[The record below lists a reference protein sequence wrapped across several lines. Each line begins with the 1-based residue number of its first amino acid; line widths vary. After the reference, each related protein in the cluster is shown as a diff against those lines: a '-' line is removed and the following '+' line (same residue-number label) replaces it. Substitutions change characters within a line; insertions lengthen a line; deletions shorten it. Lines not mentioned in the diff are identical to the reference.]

1 MKIKQLLILGGVLLS
16 SITANATI
24 VDGVRQKPE
33 PVTTPWTVTV
43 VTNPETELPMNMVG
57 SESAPYYLYNISA
70 KLFFTQGNTWGTRGC
85 VGPAAS
91 AVKVYFSEA
100 TDVQEAYYLNTFIYQ
115 KDSKA
120 PNKYEWRMAVA
131 DAATQDVY
139 TDQNAG
145 WGRAEWLVVP
155 REGNV
160 IRLENTLPKVAGDG
174 EHLYMGRDDEVAQNY
189 YNSYSVFTDD
199 SKRYPIS
206 AELDEGDGHHIDWAL
221 VTPADCEVY
230 QAAMSLFEKAQ
241 ELKALLDD
249 AKEKGLNVEEEEK
262 VYLNES
268 SSMEALEVAIGTVQT
283 KISNQLSGG
292 ATVDNPK
299 DVTGVIQNPN
309 FDNAS
314 ADGWKGDT
322 PNMVGSGSHG
332 PANVAE
338 HFNKTF
344 DTYQELGH
352 MAAGVYLLENQGFL
366 RGWWDDYKNHTNYT
380 AFLYAIADKD
390 TMQVAMYNPFDVLNE
405 EPMAGNTYFGTTAE
419 EENADHDGTTYY
431 VPTDPSAARLY
442 FEKGYY
448 KNQVFFAIE
457 GDSVKLGVKKNVN
470 REYEWAVFDSFKLTY
485 FGNEPAAYS
494 YWVNKQPRKEYKDV
508 NVSEQYLTKYAETF
522 NTPAANKS
530 EVKAAIALIGAA
542 EDSIAANIKLWKALK
557 NKYDEGIV
565 KCASFSYTKAAG
577 KLGDYLSEVEDDTY
591 ITETELGTK
600 TDDYDLSNQ
609 ALQAMI
615 DQINKL
621 MDDVDTEL
629 KDLVKPGADVTMFIK
644 NADFE
649 KCAKD
654 DNGNDIDNQAADW
667 IVEKNT
673 TQSDWSNVVRGGT
686 SDNHCFE
693 AWHNKNFDIYQE
705 IKNLPVGLY
714 EVSVK
719 GYVRYLDGQDAITKA
734 GEAPEEIA
742 INLYINDVKTK
753 FNNWLSNP
761 QPASF
766 YEGVA
771 TTEKDGGI
779 LDDGNDNCY
788 PDNLKAASHAFANG
802 CYEQTVQCFVAKEG
816 SVTRIG
822 VKGNLDKALYW
833 VVFDDFK
840 MKYIGANADDLKP
853 VLQEKI
859 EEAKLWESEMTTKS
873 AKTAF
878 TNAMTA
884 ANEAVNGDDAQAIL
898 TAVDN
903 LTKAINAVKDGSQL
917 CKPVQEEVA
926 ALVAFATESNST
938 LASDALTL
946 AGTIQSGLEECTYDE
961 EDLKAKSLEMK
972 EMTLRMKLPV
982 NYAEGS
988 SEGLDVTAFIQTPSF
1003 EKKVDGAWTNSL
1015 DGWQGA
1021 ADSKFGNDDDQ
1032 KSARALEF
1040 YDRSFDMYQDV
1051 EGVGSIVLPNGYYK
1065 VTVNAF
1071 ARTAENKAYFYAVSG
1086 DSKDEVAL
1094 IGHEAGLQEGDE
1106 APGDM
1111 ISSVALFE
1119 KGRYLNEA
1127 VVQVSDNKLRI
1138 GIKLTK
1144 SGDTDWVIMDNFKLY
1159 FYGQD
1164 NTGVA
1169 TVVDLG
1175 KPVQVQYFTLDGR
1188 RVNGVQK
1195 GITIRKTIMDNG
1207 STVVRKIQK

>member
-16 SITANATI
+16 SITATAEIIN
-24 VDGVRQKPE
+24 GVRQRPNVGKTE
-33 PVTTPWTVTV
+33 ALQLDV
-43 VTNPETELPMNMVG
+43 V
-57 SESAPYYLYNISA
+57 YYLFNTEA
-70 KLFFTQGNTWGTRGC
+70 RMFFVGANDWNTRASIGTKGYKVKIVQSDFASEGSFEFTDSVETQNTWK
-85 VGPAAS
+85 S
-91 AVKVYFSEA
+91 VYSTDDAGAIWVDNSDATYRFWEFTEKDGKYRISNSELA
-100 TDVQEAYYLNTFIYQ
+100 I
-115 KDSKA
+115 
-120 PNKYEWRMAVA
+120 VA
-131 DAATQDVY
+131 DAANDKFL
-139 TDQNAG
+139 G
-145 WGRAEWLVVP
+145 WSG
-155 REGNV
+155 
-160 IRLENTLPKVAGDG
+160 
-174 EHLYMGRDDEVAQNY
+174 
-189 YNSYSVFTDD
+189 TDD
-199 SKRYPIS
+199 TRLYFVDPATAGVGIDWVFVTEETYKAWLEAWEPMKDQFNAA
-206 AELDEGDGHHIDWAL
+206 AELL
-221 VTPADCEVY
+221 TY
-230 QAAMSLFEKAQ
+230 LNS
-241 ELKALLDD
+241 
-249 AKEKGLNVEEEEK
+249 AKEQSINVEAEQSVYENEAATVEEINIAIAAVQK
-262 VYLNES
+262 KIG
-268 SSMEALEVAIGTVQT
+268 EAL
-283 KISNQLSGG
+283 GG
-292 ATVDNPK
+292 SATVDNPA
-299 DVTGVIQNPN
+299 DMTGSMMNPN
-309 FDNAS
+309 FDGHS
-314 ADGWKGDT
+314 AEGWKGDK
-322 PNMVGSGSHG
+322 PGFGNNPH
-332 PANVAE
+332 PAAEVAE
-338 HFNKTF
+338 FYGK
-344 DTYQELGH
+344 DKYDVYQELNG
-352 MAAGVYLLENQGFL
+352 MPAGVYQLSANAYN
-366 RGWWDDYKNHTNYT
+366 RGAWEGHAEKKDYVVY
-380 AFLYAIADKD
+380 LYAQADND
-390 TMQVAMYNPFDVLNE
+390 TVKSTVMNAWDAMNT
-405 EPMAGNTYFGTTAE
+405 EPLEGATSFGTTATQE
-419 EENADHDGTTYY
+419 AQTHDGVTYY
-431 VPTDPSAARLY
+431 IPSDPSAARVAFDRGFYQNSLY
-442 FEKGYY
+442 FMVE
-448 KNQVFFAIE
+448 E
-457 GDSVKLGVKKNVN
+457 GSVRLGIRKDKKI
-470 REYEWAVFDSFKLTY
+470 FDWDWECMDNFKLTY
-485 FGNEPAAYS
+485 FGKAAEAYNL
-494 YWVNKQPRKEYKDV
+494 YMENAVTKKEYTGV

-522 NTPAANKS
+522 NTPAANKT
-530 EVKAAIALIGAA
+530 EVKTALAVISAA
-542 EDSIAANIKLWKALK
+542 EDSIAENVKLWKALK
-557 NKYDEGIV
+557 NTYDEGMQ
-565 KCASFSYTKAAG
+565 KCADFDYTSAAG
-577 KLGDYLSEVEDDTY
+577 QLGDYLMEVLDATD
-591 ITETELGTK
+591 ITESELGTK
-600 TDDYDLSNQ
+600 EEDYDLSN
-609 ALQAMI
+609 AELQAMI
-615 DQINKL
+615 DQINK
-621 MDDVDTEL
+621 MIDDVDTEL
-629 KDLVKPGADVTMFIK
+629 KEKVVPGADVTMFLK

-654 DNGNDIDNQAADW
+654 NNGNDVDNQAADW

-673 TQSDWSNVVRGGT
+673 TQSEWSNVVRGGT

-771 TTEKDGGI
+771 KVNEGI

-788 PDNLKAASHAFANG
+788 PDNLASASHAFANG
-802 CYEQTVQCFVAKEG
+802 GYEQTVKCFVAKEG

-822 VKGNLDKALYW
+822 VKGNLDAANCW

-840 MKYIGANADDLKP
+840 LVYLGANANDLKP

-917 CKPVQEEVA
+917 CKPIQEEVA
-926 ALVAFATESNST
+926 ALVDFANESNST

-946 AGTIQSGLEECTYDE
+946 AGTIQTGLEECTYDE

-1032 KSARALEF
+1032 KSALALEF
-1040 YDRSFDMYQDV
+1040 YNRSFDMYQDV

-1111 ISSVALFE
+1111 VSSVALFE

-1207 STVVRKIQK
+1207 TTVVRKIQK

>member
-16 SITANATI
+16 SITANAEI
-24 VDGVRQKPE
+24 IDGVRQRPN
-33 PVTTPWTVTV
+33 V
-43 VTNPETELPMNMVG
+43 VKTEALQLDVV
-57 SESAPYYLYNISA
+57 YYLFNTEA
-70 KLFFTQGNTWGTRGC
+70 RMFFVGANDWNTRASIGTKGYKVKIVQSDFASEGSFEFTDSVETQNTWKS
-85 VGPAAS
+85 V
-91 AVKVYFSEA
+91 FSTDDAGAIWVDNSDA
-100 TDVQEAYYLNTFIYQ
+100 TYRFWEFTE
-115 KDSKA
+115 KEG
-120 PNKYEWRMAVA
+120 KYRISNSELAIVA
-131 DAATQDVY
+131 DAANDKFLGWNGTGDTRLYFVDPATPGVGVDWVFVTEETYKTWLEAWEPMKDQFSAAEELLTYLKSAKEQNINVEAEQAVY
-139 TDQNAG
+139 
-145 WGRAEWLVVP
+145 
-155 REGNV
+155 
-160 IRLENTLPKVAGDG
+160 EN
-174 EHLYMGRDDEVAQNY
+174 E
-189 YNSYSVFTDD
+189 
-199 SKRYPIS
+199 
-206 AELDEGDGHHIDWAL
+206 
-221 VTPADCEVY
+221 
-230 QAAMSLFEKAQ
+230 AATVE
-241 ELKALLDD
+241 ELKAATL
-249 AKEKGLNVEEEEK
+249 
-262 VYLNES
+262 S
-268 SSMEALEVAIGTVQT
+268 VQK
-283 KISNQLSGG
+283 KISDALGG
-292 ATVDNPK
+292 DATVDNPA
-299 DVTGVIQNPN
+299 DMTGSLMNPN
-309 FDNAS
+309 FDGHS
-314 ADGWKGDT
+314 AEGWKGDQ
-322 PNMVGSGSHG
+322 PGFGNNPH
-332 PANVAE
+332 PAAEVAE
-338 HFNKTF
+338 FYGKDKYNV
-344 DTYQELGH
+344 YQDLKSLP
-352 MAAGVYLLENQGFL
+352 AGVYKLTANAYN
-366 RGWWDDYKNHTNYT
+366 RGAWEGHAEKKDYVVY
-380 AFLYAIADKD
+380 LYAQADND
-390 TMQVAMYNPFDVLNE
+390 TVTSTIMNAWDAMNT
-405 EPMAGNTYFGTTAE
+405 EPLAGETSFGTTATQE
-419 EENADHDGTTYY
+419 DQTHDGVTYY
-431 VPTDPSAARLY
+431 IPSDPSAARVAFERGLYLNDLY
-442 FEKGYY
+442 FMVE
-448 KNQVFFAIE
+448 E
-457 GDSVKLGVKKNVN
+457 GSVRVGIRKDKKI
-470 REYEWAVFDSFKLTY
+470 FDWDWECMDNFKLTY
-485 FGNEPAAYS
+485 FGKAAEAYDL
-494 YWVNKQPRKEYKDV
+494 YMENAVAKKEYTGV
-508 NVSEQYLTKYAETF
+508 NVSEQYLTKYAEAF
-522 NTPAANKS
+522 NTPVTNKT
-530 EVKAAIALIGAA
+530 EVKAALAVISAA
-542 EDSIAANIKLWKALK
+542 EDSIAENVKLWKALK
-557 NKYDEGIV
+557 NMYDEGMQ
-565 KCASFSYTKAAG
+565 KCADFDYTSAAG
-577 KLGDYLSEVEDDTY
+577 KLGDYLMEVVDATD
-591 ITETELGTK
+591 ITELEQGTK
-600 TDDYDLSNQ
+600 EDDYDLSNQ

-649 KCAKD
+649 KCEKD
-654 DNGNDIDNQAADW
+654 DNGNNIDNQASDW
-667 IVEKNT
+667 IVEKVK
-673 TQSDWSNVVRGGT
+673 QDDYSNVLRGGT

-693 AWHNKNFDIYQE
+693 AWHHNNFDIYQE
-705 IKNLPVGLY
+705 IKNLPIGLY
-714 EVSVK
+714 EVTVK

-734 GEAPEEIA
+734 EEAPEEIA

-771 TTEKDGGI
+771 KVGDGI

-788 PDNLKAASHAFANG
+788 PDNLASASHAFANG
-802 CYEQTVQCFVAKEG
+802 GYEQKVKCFVAKEG

-833 VVFDDFK
+833 VVFDDFQ

-853 VLQEKI
+853 ILQEKI
-859 EEAKLWESEMTTKS
+859 EEAKQWESEMTTKS

-903 LTKAINAVKDGSQL
+903 LIKAINEVKDGSQL
-917 CKPVQEEVA
+917 CKPIQEEVA

-1111 ISSVALFE
+1111 VSSVALFE

-1144 SGDTDWVIMDNFKLY
+1144 SGNTDWVIMDNFKLY

-1207 STVVRKIQK
+1207 TTVVRKIQK

>member
-16 SITANATI
+16 SITANAEI
-24 VDGVRQKPE
+24 INGVRQRPNVGKTE
-33 PVTTPWTVTV
+33 ALQLDV
-43 VTNPETELPMNMVG
+43 V
-57 SESAPYYLYNISA
+57 YYLFNTEA
-70 KLFFTQGNTWGTRGC
+70 RMFFVGANDWNTRASIGTKGYKVKIVQSDFASEGSFEFTDSVETQNTWKS
-85 VGPAAS
+85 V
-91 AVKVYFSEA
+91 FSTDDAGAIWVDNSDA
-100 TDVQEAYYLNTFIYQ
+100 TYRFWEFTE
-115 KDSKA
+115 KDG
-120 PNKYEWRMAVA
+120 KYRISNSELAIVA
-131 DAATQDVY
+131 DAANDKFL
-139 TDQNAG
+139 G
-145 WGRAEWLVVP
+145 WNG
-155 REGNV
+155 
-160 IRLENTLPKVAGDG
+160 
-174 EHLYMGRDDEVAQNY
+174 
-189 YNSYSVFTDD
+189 TDD
-199 SKRYPIS
+199 TRLYFVDPATAGVGIDWVFVTEETYKAWLEAWEPMKDQFNAA
-206 AELDEGDGHHIDWAL
+206 AELL
-221 VTPADCEVY
+221 TY
-230 QAAMSLFEKAQ
+230 LNS
-241 ELKALLDD
+241 
-249 AKEKGLNVEEEEK
+249 AKEQSINVEAEQSVYENEAATVEEINIAIAAVQK
-262 VYLNES
+262 KIG
-268 SSMEALEVAIGTVQT
+268 EAL
-283 KISNQLSGG
+283 GG
-292 ATVDNPK
+292 SATVDNPA
-299 DVTGVIQNPN
+299 DMTGSMMNPN
-309 FDNAS
+309 FDGHS
-314 ADGWKGDT
+314 AEGWKGDK
-322 PNMVGSGSHG
+322 PGFGNNPH
-332 PANVAE
+332 PAAEVAE
-338 HFNKTF
+338 FYGK
-344 DTYQELGH
+344 DKYDVYQELNG
-352 MAAGVYLLENQGFL
+352 MPAGVYQLSANAYN
-366 RGWWDDYKNHTNYT
+366 RGAWEGHAEKKDYVVY
-380 AFLYAIADKD
+380 LYAQADND
-390 TMQVAMYNPFDVLNE
+390 TVKSTVMNVWDAMNT
-405 EPMAGNTYFGTTAE
+405 EPLEGATSFGTTATQE
-419 EENADHDGTTYY
+419 EQTHDGVTYY
-431 VPTDPSAARLY
+431 IPSDPSAARVAFDRGFYQNSLY
-442 FEKGYY
+442 FMVE
-448 KNQVFFAIE
+448 E
-457 GDSVKLGVKKNVN
+457 GSVRLGIRKDKKIYDWDWECMDN
-470 REYEWAVFDSFKLTY
+470 FKLTY
-485 FGNEPAAYS
+485 FGKAAEAYNL
-494 YWVNKQPRKEYKDV
+494 YIENAVTKKEYTGV

-522 NTPAANKS
+522 NTPAANKT
-530 EVKAAIALIGAA
+530 EVKTALAVISAA
-542 EDSIAANIKLWKALK
+542 EDSIAENVKLWKALK
-557 NKYDEGIV
+557 NTYDEGMQ
-565 KCASFSYTKAAG
+565 KCADFDYTSAAG
-577 KLGDYLSEVEDDTY
+577 QLGDYLMEVLDATD
-591 ITETELGTK
+591 ITESELGTK
-600 TDDYDLSNQ
+600 EEDYDLSN
-609 ALQAMI
+609 AELQAMI
-615 DQINKL
+615 DQINK
-621 MDDVDTEL
+621 MIDDVDTEL
-629 KDLVKPGADVTMFIK
+629 KEKVVPGADVTMFLK
-644 NADFE
+644 NDFE

-654 DNGNDIDNQAADW
+654 NNGNDVDNQAADW

-673 TQSDWSNVVRGGT
+673 TQSEWSNVVRGGT

-719 GYVRYLDGQDAITKA
+719 GYVRYLDGQDAIIKA

-771 TTEKDGGI
+771 KVNDGI

-788 PDNLKAASHAFANG
+788 PDNLASASHAFANG
-802 CYEQTVQCFVAKEG
+802 GYEQTVKCFVAKEG

-822 VKGNLDKALYW
+822 VKGNLDAANCW

-840 MKYIGANADDLKP
+840 LVYLGANANDLKP

-884 ANEAVNGDDAQAIL
+884 ANEAANGDDAQAIL

-903 LTKAINAVKDGSQL
+903 LTKAINEVKDGSQL

-926 ALVAFATESNST
+926 ALVDFATESDSP

-946 AGTIQSGLEECTYDE
+946 AGTIQSGLEECAYDE

-1111 ISSVALFE
+1111 VSSVALFE

-1144 SGDTDWVIMDNFKLY
+1144 SGNTDWVIMDNFKLY

>member
-16 SITANATI
+16 SITANAEI
-24 VDGVRQKPE
+24 IDGVRQRPN
-33 PVTTPWTVTV
+33 V
-43 VTNPETELPMNMVG
+43 VKTEAFQIDAV
-57 SESAPYYLYNISA
+57 YYLFNTEA
-70 KLFFTQGNTWGTRGC
+70 RMFFVGGNDWNTRASIGTKGYKVKIVQSDFASEGSFEFTDSVETQNTWKS
-85 VGPAAS
+85 V
-91 AVKVYFSEA
+91 FSTDDAGAIWVDNSDA
-100 TDVQEAYYLNTFIYQ
+100 TYRFWEFTE
-115 KDSKA
+115 KEG
-120 PNKYEWRMAVA
+120 KYRISNSELAIVA
-131 DAATQDVY
+131 DAANDKFLGWNGTGDTRLYFVDPATPGVGVDWVFVTEETYKTWLEAWEPMKDQFSAAEELLTYLKSAKEQNINVEAEQAVY
-139 TDQNAG
+139 
-145 WGRAEWLVVP
+145 
-155 REGNV
+155 
-160 IRLENTLPKVAGDG
+160 EN
-174 EHLYMGRDDEVAQNY
+174 E
-189 YNSYSVFTDD
+189 
-199 SKRYPIS
+199 
-206 AELDEGDGHHIDWAL
+206 
-221 VTPADCEVY
+221 
-230 QAAMSLFEKAQ
+230 AATVE
-241 ELKALLDD
+241 ELKAATL
-249 AKEKGLNVEEEEK
+249 
-262 VYLNES
+262 S
-268 SSMEALEVAIGTVQT
+268 VQK
-283 KISNQLSGG
+283 KISDALGGG
-292 ATVDNPK
+292 ATVDNPA
-299 DVTGVIQNPN
+299 DMTGSLMNPN
-309 FDNAS
+309 FDGHS
-314 ADGWKGDT
+314 AEGWKGDQ
-322 PNMVGSGSHG
+322 PGFGNNPH
-332 PANVAE
+332 PAAEVAE
-338 HFNKTF
+338 FYGKDKYNV
-344 DTYQELGH
+344 YQDLKSLP
-352 MAAGVYLLENQGFL
+352 AGVYKLTANAYN
-366 RGWWDDYKNHTNYT
+366 RGAWEGHAEKKDYVVY
-380 AFLYAIADKD
+380 LYAQADND
-390 TMQVAMYNPFDVLNE
+390 TVTSTIMNAWDAMNT
-405 EPMAGNTYFGTTAE
+405 EPLAGETSFGTTATQE
-419 EENADHDGTTYY
+419 DQTHDGVTYY
-431 VPTDPSAARLY
+431 IPSDPSAARVAFERGLYLNDLY
-442 FEKGYY
+442 FMVE
-448 KNQVFFAIE
+448 E
-457 GDSVKLGVKKNVN
+457 GSVRVGIRKDKKI
-470 REYEWAVFDSFKLTY
+470 FDWDWECMDNFKLTY
-485 FGNEPAAYS
+485 FGKAAEAYDL
-494 YWVNKQPRKEYKDV
+494 YMENAVAKKEYTGV
-508 NVSEQYLTKYAETF
+508 NVSEQYLTKYAEAF
-522 NTPAANKS
+522 NTPVTNKT
-530 EVKAAIALIGAA
+530 EVKAALAVISAA
-542 EDSIAANIKLWKALK
+542 EDSIAENVKLWKALK
-557 NKYDEGIV
+557 NMYDEGMQ
-565 KCASFSYTKAAG
+565 KCADFDYTSAAG
-577 KLGDYLSEVEDDTY
+577 KLGDYLMEVVDATD
-591 ITETELGTK
+591 ITELEQGTK
-600 TDDYDLSNQ
+600 EDDYDLSNQ

-649 KCAKD
+649 KCEKD
-654 DNGNDIDNQAADW
+654 DNGNNIDNQASDW
-667 IVEKNT
+667 IVEKVK
-673 TQSDWSNVVRGGT
+673 QDDYSNVLRGGT

-693 AWHNKNFDIYQE
+693 AWHHKNFDIYQE
-705 IKNLPVGLY
+705 IKNLPIGLY
-714 EVSVK
+714 EVTVK

-734 GEAPEEIA
+734 EEAPEEIA

-771 TTEKDGGI
+771 KVGDGI

-788 PDNLKAASHAFANG
+788 PDNLASASHAFANG
-802 CYEQTVQCFVAKEG
+802 GYEQKVKCFVAKEG

-833 VVFDDFK
+833 VVFDDFQ

-853 VLQEKI
+853 ILQEKI
-859 EEAKLWESEMTTKS
+859 EEAKQWESEMTTKS
-873 AKTAF
+873 AKTMF

-903 LTKAINAVKDGSQL
+903 LIKAINEVKDGSQL
-917 CKPVQEEVA
+917 CKPIQEEVA

-1111 ISSVALFE
+1111 VSSVALFE

-1207 STVVRKIQK
+1207 TTVVRKIQK